1 MKKVVGYNLK
11 KAKSESSFHGSSMGL
26 LHLGRQ
32 SSGMPEFR
40 HLQGTFVGEVE
51 PWARVW
57 RLGFCFFSVPGMTL
71 GKSSPPGPQ
80 FPLMQI
86 GEE

>member
-1 MKKVVGYNLK
+1 
-11 KAKSESSFHGSSMGL
+11 
-26 LHLGRQ
+26 
-32 SSGMPEFR
+32 MPELR
-40 HLQGTFVGEVE
+40 HLQDTFVGEVE

-57 RLGFCFFSVPGMTL
+57 RLGFCFFLVPGMTL

-80 FPLMQI
+80 FPHMQI